1 MAKTMI
7 LIGFVASL
15 LFVSLI
21 AYSFP
26 VFAQGPDSA
35 PGKPD
40 VISVSGII
48 PGKGLIVH
56 IWVVVPPGADRN
68 EAASAALAN
77 QGARPFTADEFSTI
91 ALFWDQFSDSD
102 PENDSVIQNYNPKND
117 PTNGGG
123 KTALLNTHDSWNGVT
138 TSIFEFE
145 YGGETGRCPSLVQ
158 ECRGPQKFDGNNDVA
173 WLALRDANTLGVTWS
188 GTTTD
193 EADIALNTNFPWAT
207 DGENNFDVET
217 VFLHENG
224 HVVGLGHSEYT
235 NAIMYP
241 SYQGPSRVLQED
253 DIDGITFLY
262 QVVNSVP
269 SVTITSPVDGSTF
282 DSGATI
288 LFEGSAI
295 DTEDGD
301 LTATLAWSSDLDGSI
316 GIVGGSVSTTLSD
329 GVHTITASVTDVN
342 GATGTGSVS
351 ITVGPVNSAPSVTI
365 TSPVDGSTFDS
376 GATILFEGSAIDT
389 EDGDLTATLAWSSDL
404 DGSIGIVGG
413 SVSTTLSD
421 GTHTITAEVTDSGE
435 LSESA
440 SVSITVGDS
449 PTAVSVDSIT
459 YATEGGKNNDK
470 HLFITISL
478 LDDVSGASVSI
489 DLFRND
495 GSVGSATGTTDSNG
509 NVTFTLKNARS
520 GCYTTDI
527 TSISSNS
534 SWDGVTPANEFCK

>member
-1 MAKTMI
+1 MI

-56 IWVVVPPGADRN
+56 VWVVVPPGADRN

-102 PENDSVIQNYNPKND
+102 PGNDSVIQNYNSKND

-123 KTALLNTHDSWNGVT
+123 ITALLNTHNSWNGVT

-145 YGGETGRCPSLVQ
+145 YGGDTGRCPSLVQ

-173 WLALRDANTLGVTWS
+173 WLALRDSNTLGVTWS

-217 VFLHENG
+217 VLLHENG

-241 SYQGPSRVLQED
+241 SYQGPSRDLQED

-262 QVVNSVP
+262 PGTSTTNYSPTVSISSPSDNSL
-269 SVTITSPVDGSTF
+269 F
-282 DSGATI
+282 DSETVISFA
-288 LFEGSAI
+288 GSAS
-295 DTEDGD
+295 DTEDG
-301 LTATLAWSSDLDGSI
+301 
-316 GIVGGSVSTTLSD
+316 
-329 GVHTITASVTDVN
+329 N
-342 GATGTGSVS
+342 
-351 ITVGPVNSAPSVTI
+351 I
-365 TSPVDGSTFDS
+365 TSGLTWTSSIDG
-376 GATILFEGSAIDT
+376 TIGYEGSFST
-389 EDGDLTATLAWSSDL
+389 E
-404 DGSIGIVGG
+404 
-413 SVSTTLSD
+413 LSD
-421 GTHTITAEVTDSGE
+421 GTHTITAQVTDNGGKTT
-435 LSESA
+435 SESIT
-440 SVSITVGDS
+440 ITVGT
-449 PTAVSVDSIT
+449 PPVTGMVGVDSIEYT
-459 YATEGGKNNDK
+459 TNGGKAGDR
-470 HLFITISL
+470 HLTVSL
-478 LDDVSGASVSI
+478 HVSDDSGNDVSGASVSI
-489 DLFRND
+489 RLSNEND
-495 GSVGSATGTTDSNG
+495 SWIASGTTGSTGDVG
-509 NVTFTLKNARS
+509 FTLKNSPS
-520 GCYTTDI
+520 GTYTTEI
-527 TSISSNS
+527 TNVIASGLT
-534 SWDGVTPANEFCK
+534 WDGETPSNITEKTLTK

>member
-1 MAKTMI
+1 MTKTAV

-15 LFVSLI
+15 LFLSLI

-77 QGARPFTADEFSTI
+77 QGARPFTPNEFSTI
-91 ALFWDQFSDSD
+91 ALFWDQFSDGD
-102 PENDSVIQNYNPKND
+102 PGNNFVTQNYNPKND

-123 KTALLNTHDSWNGVT
+123 ITALLNTHNSWNGVT

-207 DGENNFDVET
+207 DGVNNFDVET

-224 HVVGLGHSEYT
+224 HVVGLGHSEYNT
-235 NAIMYP
+235 AIMYP
-241 SYQGPSRVLQED
+241 SYQGPNRVLQQD

-262 QVVNSVP
+262 PGTSTTNNSPTVSISSP
-269 SVTITSPVDGSTF
+269 SDNSSF
-282 DSGATI
+282 DSATVI
-288 LFEGSAI
+288 SFAGSAT
-295 DTEDGD
+295 DTEDGNITAG
-301 LTATLAWSSDLDGSI
+301 LTWTSSIDGMI
-316 GIVGGSVSTTLSD
+316 GSGGSFST
-329 GVHTITASVTDVN
+329 A
-342 GATGTGSVS
+342 
-351 ITVGPVNSAPSVTI
+351 
-365 TSPVDGSTFDS
+365 
-376 GATILFEGSAIDT
+376 
-389 EDGDLTATLAWSSDL
+389 
-404 DGSIGIVGG
+404 
-413 SVSTTLSD
+413 LSD
-421 GTHTITAEVTDSGE
+421 GTHTITAQVIDAGGKTSSDSIT
-435 LSESA
+435 
-440 SVSITVGDS
+440 ITVGT
-449 PTAVSVDSIT
+449 PPVTGTLVGVDSIT
-459 YATEGGKNNDK
+459 YTTNGGKAGDR
-470 HLFITISL
+470 HLTVTVHVS
-478 LDDVSGASVSI
+478 DDSNSVSDASVSI
-489 DLFRND
+489 RLSN
-495 GSVGSATGTTDSNG
+495 GNSSWIATGTTNSNG
-509 NVTFTLKNARS
+509 DVGFTLKNAPS
-520 GCYTTDI
+520 GTYTTTI
-527 TSISSNS
+527 TNVIASGLT
-534 SWDGVTPANEFCK
+534 WDGITPPNSTVKTLTK